1 MKQEEFLEYHVS
13 QITTLNELLG
23 KFRLYFPNLQFSY
36 DLIPSR
42 HLNET
47 LKIKEVEGLGT
58 YLYYSRQGKRAF
70 HELLLDYITEEL
82 RKQEIKY
89 RRSRKNIGE
98 DLTVKNFKIELEVR
112 SDPSKKPETRPN
124 LIQRIRQHP
133 DTTIL
138 ILLNK
143 KDKEAY
149 LHSIAREI
157 IISNN
162 RFLTIPEFLTKIGKL

>member
-1 MKQEEFLEYHVS
+1 MKPEEFLRYHVEK
-13 QITTLNELLG
+13 ITTLNEIIS
-23 KFRLYFPNLQFSY
+23 KFRLYFPETKFNY
-36 DLIPSR
+36 DLIPT
-42 HLNET
+42 HNGNET
-47 LKIKEVEGLGT
+47 LKIKDVEGLGT

-124 LIQRIRQHP
+124 LIHRIRRYP
-133 DTTIL
+133 NNTIL

-149 LHSIAREI
+149 LHSKAREI

-162 RFLTIPEFLTKIGKL
+162 RFFTIPEFLNKVKKL